1 MYVNG
6 ERFDQCKFL
15 ILNVPTNHSETYD
28 VKSIDEASETLRG
41 ELGKMEEAND
51 NNILTPEEEF
61 RGHCSNIQAWVE
73 HGYDTRLM
81 HRNLAFPLLQKL
93 TEAGDPIANRKIKDE
108 IANRLEQ
115 GELNVFVYLWK
126 MGFLSK
132 FTTDELEI
140 IFSNIKDPFTKL
152 FVLTYYKLYLNSYT
166 NQNYTEDQL
175 REYYKHQFVGFEDNK
190 IAVTSYD
197 NERFENAKIKE
208 FIKYS
213 VEKNVQDKIKCV
225 LIQSKYLD
233 FSIPSK
239 KHKIVYL
246 KKYIDKTKEI
256 FNYASDIT
264 ITIPNR
270 YAPIILRSKKANLK
284 AYILPNIIN

>member
-51 NNILTPEEEF
+51 NILTPEEEF

-197 NERFENAKIKE
+197 NERFENAKIRE